1 MDKDTLEKIKSW
13 YETAYERIEVSSGYR
28 KARWYLQERIRVI
41 NLLLFQVDEKEYL
54 KKLDCLFLLNTPEG
68 DNSDFRD
75 IFNDE

>member
-1 MDKDTLEKIKSW
+1 
-13 YETAYERIEVSSGYR
+13 
-28 KARWYLQERIRVI
+28 
-41 NLLLFQVDEKEYL
+41 FDEKEYL